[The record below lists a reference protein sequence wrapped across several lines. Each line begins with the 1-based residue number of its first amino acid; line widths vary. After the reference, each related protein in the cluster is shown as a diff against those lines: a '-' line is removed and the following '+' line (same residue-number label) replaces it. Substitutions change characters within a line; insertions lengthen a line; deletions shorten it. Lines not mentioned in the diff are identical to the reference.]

1 MRIVSMKKNVIRG
14 ILVSMLLSMSALYA
28 NGSDEFKH
36 KVSIYGWL
44 PTLDGTMTF
53 SVPGEPDDSTSS
65 NAIDSLDAVFMGSYE
80 LRKNEWSLIADTI
93 YLKMSGDAR
102 GLNPNVHLDLE
113 LTAKLYALYGGYNL
127 STTDKM
133 SVDVIAGMRYFG
145 LGLDVERSGGR
156 VLNGTLS
163 TEIDNYD
170 AVIGINGT
178 YTIDNHWYIP
188 YQFDIGAGDTDLT
201 YQASLSIAYRL
212 SWGDIIGTYRY
223 IHYEKDDSFLI
234 EDFDLYGP
242 KIGIVLHF

>member
-1 MRIVSMKKNVIRG
+1 MNKTIIQHIV
-14 ILVSMLLSMSALYA
+14 VSILLSMSVLYA
-28 NGSDEFKH
+28 NGSDELKQKFS
-36 KVSIYGWL
+36 VYGWL
-44 PTLDGTMTF
+44 PSPDGTLTF
-53 SVPGEPDDSTSS
+53 KVPGEPDDSTSS
-65 NAIDSLDAVFMGSYE
+65 SAIDSLDAVFMGSYE
-80 LRKNEWSLIADTI
+80 LRQNEWTFIADTI

-102 GLNPNVHLDLE
+102 GINPNVNLDLE
-113 LTAKLYALYGGYNL
+113 LTAKLFALYGGYNL
-127 STTDKM
+127 SETDKM
-133 SVDVIAGMRYFG
+133 SIDVIAGVRYFG

-156 VLNGTLS
+156 VLNGTIS

-178 YTIDNHWYIP
+178 YTIDKHWYIP

-201 YQASLSIAYRL
+201 YQANLSIAYRL

-242 KIGIVLHF
+242 KIGLVFHF